1 MRNQMANLSTYP
13 PAASSRTSLL
23 VATTLG
29 NALEFFDFTVFGFF
43 ALVIGKNFFSPLD
56 AQGQLLLSAMTFGV
70 GFLIRPLGGIL
81 IGIYADRVGRRAAMT
96 LTLSLMALGA
106 CMVGLAPTY
115 ADVGIAAPIIV
126 ILARLIQGFSAGGE
140 VGPSTVVL
148 LEYAPSGSRAWYT
161 SWQLASQ
168 GIGIGLGAASA
179 SLLSLLLSH
188 EALYAWGWRIPFL
201 CGAVILP
208 VGVLIR
214 RRLGELEASSSD
226 HPAAKEEQRRPFS
239 TLLRGHSRNMIGGI
253 LLLMG
258 GTITAYMVIFF
269 IPTYA
274 IRELKLGESGS
285 YSCALVSGILLAV
298 LSPLAGKIADVV
310 GRTLPILVG
319 RAVLIVSLYPA
330 YAWLSSAPSLSR
342 LFIVM
347 VVLTV
352 PYTLQGSPSVTLI
365 PELFPKSIRVTA
377 TGAVYS
383 LAVAVFGGL
392 TQPVAL
398 WLVTFTGNRFAPA
411 IAITAGLMLSTFSL
425 LVIRPYAERNGR
437 D

>member
-1 MRNQMANLSTYP
+1 MPNQATHIPAYE
-13 PAASSRTSLL
+13 PAATSRTNLL
-23 VATTLG
+23 VATTIG

-43 ALVIGKNFFSPLD
+43 AIVIGKNFFSPLN

-70 GFLIRPLGGIL
+70 GFLIRPLGGVL
-81 IGIYADRVGRRAAMT
+81 IGIYADRAGRRSAMT

-115 ADVGIAAPIIV
+115 AEIGIAAPCIMIV
-126 ILARLIQGFSAGGE
+126 ARLIQGFSAGGE
-140 VGPSTVVL
+140 VGPSLVVL
-148 LEYAPSGSRAWYT
+148 LEHSPSGSRAWYT

-168 GIGIGLGAASA
+168 GIGIALGAAFA
-179 SLLSLLLSH
+179 TVLSYALPH
-188 EALYAWGWRIPFL
+188 DALYDWGWRIPFL
-201 CGAVILP
+201 CGASILP

-214 RRLGELEASSSD
+214 RRLSELEPTTE
-226 HPAAKEEQRRPFS
+226 PAGQRAPRRPLS
-239 TLLRGHSRNMIGGI
+239 TLLSGHGRNLLGGI

-274 IRELKLGESGS
+274 VHALKLGETGS
-285 YSCALVSGILLAV
+285 YACALASGVLLAV
-298 LSPLAGKIADVV
+298 LSPVAGKIADAV
-310 GRTLPILVG
+310 GRTLPIVVG
-319 RAVLIVSLYPA
+319 RVILIASLYPA

-342 LFIVM
+342 LFVVI
-347 VVLTV
+347 VVLII

-377 TGAVYS
+377 TGTVYS
-383 LAVAVFGGL
+383 VAVAVFGGL

-398 WLVTFTGNRFAPA
+398 WLTDFTGNRFAPA
-411 IAITAGLMLSTFSL
+411 IAITAGILLSTLSL
-425 LVIRPYAERNGR
+425 LIIRPYVEKPVSG
-437 D
+437 

>member
-1 MRNQMANLSTYP
+1 MRNEPTHLSACQP
-13 PAASSRTSLL
+13 RAMSRTSLL
-23 VATTLG
+23 VATTIG

-43 ALVIGKNFFSPLD
+43 AIVIGKNFFSPLN
-56 AQGQLLLSAMTFGV
+56 AQGQLLLSATTFGV
-70 GFLIRPLGGIL
+70 GFLIRPLGGVL
-81 IGIYADRVGRRAAMT
+81 IGIYADRAGRRAAMT

-115 ADVGIAAPIIV
+115 AEVGIAAPFII

-168 GIGIGLGAASA
+168 GIGIALGAASA
-179 SLLSLLLSH
+179 TLLSHVLSH
-188 EALYAWGWRIPFL
+188 EALYAWGWRLPFL
-201 CGAVILP
+201 CGAAILP
-208 VGVLIR
+208 AGILIR
-214 RRLGELEASSSD
+214 RRLGELERAPRD
-226 HPAAKEEQRRPFS
+226 AARDEGRRPLS
-239 TLLRGHSRNMIGGI
+239 ALLRGHGRNLFGGM

-274 IRELKLGESGS
+274 VHELKLGEAGS
-285 YSCALVSGILLAV
+285 YACALASGVLLAV

-310 GRTLPILVG
+310 GRTIPILAG
-319 RAVLIVSLYPA
+319 RVILIVSLYPA
-330 YAWLSSAPSLSR
+330 YAWLSSAPSVTR

-347 VVLTV
+347 VILIV
-352 PYTLQGSPSVTLI
+352 PYTIQGAPSVTLI

-377 TGAVYS
+377 TGTVYS

-392 TQPVAL
+392 TQPAAL
-398 WLVTFTGNRFAPA
+398 WLADFTGSRFAPA
-411 IAITAGLMLSTFSL
+411 IAITAGLVLSTFSL
-425 LVIRPYAERNGR
+425 LIIRPHAEDGTNG
-437 D
+437 